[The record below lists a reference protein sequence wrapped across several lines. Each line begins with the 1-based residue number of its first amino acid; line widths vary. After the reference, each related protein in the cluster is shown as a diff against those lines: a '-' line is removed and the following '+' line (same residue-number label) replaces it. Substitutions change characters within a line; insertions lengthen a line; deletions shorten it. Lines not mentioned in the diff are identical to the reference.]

1 MKKKKKKQYGALKQ
15 SSLSSIRTEPHLRS
29 QGRRGQ
35 FTDNAGQQ
43 PAGVGDQVGGEE
55 LIFSP
60 QAVSD
65 GEHHNYQHFLQNF
78 TEACHP
84 RDILFIL

>member
-1 MKKKKKKQYGALKQ
+1 M
-15 SSLSSIRTEPHLRS
+15 SSLSSIRVEPHLRS
-29 QGRRGQ
+29 QGRRCQ

-43 PAGVGDQVGGEE
+43 SAGVGDQVGGEE

-78 TEACHP
+78 TEACHTG
-84 RDILFIL
+84 DILFIL